1 MTFRRKSYQ
10 EIVDELLG
18 DLTSG
23 IVDEAHRF
31 ESEKDTYDLNSSPV
45 RNISSI
51 RGTFDGLPHTFASG
65 DYELVNIKSVRWVNG
80 TKPKPDVD
88 TLFYINYNSQEF
100 TSPISDRNIGSVTRT
115 IVEAISREIATLYA
129 QLDKAYFSAFI
140 DTAEG
145 KSLEF
150 VVSILDVHRIRAG
163 SADGKVTFSRAIST
177 RGNITI
183 PLGIVVS
190 TGARDEGER
199 KFETT
204 EVRTLPE
211 DGMDVDVPIRAVE
224 PGARY
229 VVEAEAIT
237 VMPKPIVGIGRVINH
252 EATAVS
258 TTDENDERLRQRAKA
273 ALYGAGK
280 ATMDAIRYAA
290 LEEGAKSVIIR
301 EMPYQVPGEVE
312 IVLECAEKDEA
323 AIAKVIDNT
332 RAAGI
337 KLYTEPPKDVQIK
350 LVLELTVPT
359 ELPQKDK
366 DDLKGS
372 IRNKINDYI
381 THLNPGDRV
390 LASKVISLAMS
401 DERVRNVQLSDVVV
415 TIGSFDKTT
424 ARVMASQDILV
435 QPREKAVLQ
444 DITINTTT
452 EPIGVLPEKVGE
464 VLYPINVEV
473 EIWVTLE
480 NDTTK
485 AQAESIIEAKAR
497 VYLSALIAEDTIRW
511 TAFKD
516 AIASTDRYTVD
527 KAILRN
533 FHSLDGLVVTL
544 DRDDSKDT
552 VRDIEGKKESVVVE
566 VVKVQ
571 FP

>member
-23 IVDEAHRF
+23 IVDEAHQF
-31 ESEKDTYDLNSSPV
+31 ESGKDTYDLNSTPV

-51 RGTFDGLPHTFASG
+51 RGAFDGLPYTFASG

-88 TLFYINYNSQEF
+88 TLFYVNYNSQEF

-129 QLDKAYFSAFI
+129 QLDKAYLSAFI

-150 VVSILDVHRIRAG
+150 VVSILNVHRIRAG
-163 SADGKVTFSRAIST
+163 SAEGKVTFSRSISGQ
-177 RGNITI
+177 GNITI
-183 PLGIVVS
+183 PLGTVVS

-224 PGARY
+224 PGASY

-258 TTDENDERLRQRAKA
+258 TTDESDERLRQRAKA

-323 AIAKVIDNT
+323 AIADAINNT

-337 KLYTEPPKDVQIK
+337 KLYTGPPQGVQIK
-350 LVLELTVPT
+350 LILELTVPT
-359 ELPQKDK
+359 ELPQKEK
-366 DDLKGS
+366 DSLKGG
-372 IRNKINDYI
+372 IRNKINDYV
-381 THLNPGDRV
+381 TYLNPGDRV

-415 TIGSFDKTT
+415 KIDSFDKTT

-435 QPREKAVLQ
+435 QPREKAVLE
-444 DITINTTT
+444 DITINTTA
-452 EPIGVLPEKVGE
+452 EPIGVPPEEKGE
-464 VLYPINVEV
+464 ALYPINVEV

-480 NDTTK
+480 KGTTK

-497 VYLSALIAEDTIRW
+497 VYLSALSVEDPIKW
-511 TAFKD
+511 TAFKE
-516 AIASTDRYTVD
+516 AIASEGRYTVD
-527 KAILRN
+527 KAVLRN

-566 VVKVQ
+566 AVKVQ